1 MKLYDALR
9 QLLGEYG
16 KSVIR
21 EKRLAVLLSGV
32 LGMGTVYRV
41 KVPNSPAGGKSQRI
55 ARWSE

>member
-21 EKRLAVLLSGV
+21 EKRLAGLLSD
-32 LGMGTVYRV
+32 LGAFDTR
-41 KVPNSPAGGKSQRI
+41 
-55 ARWSE
+55 